1 MLLPVYYKYKRG
13 FINEPLYNYIIYK
26 NSMSSGDDT
35 EEKKIKR
42 ENEHLDIVSN
52 TLKNMLI
59 SDNEKKKYYD
69 MFYKN
74 YIKRIFYIGIDYE
87 DIKLSYKYY
96 RIAKKNKVYI
106 KNSTALIL
114 KKICKSLIY

>member
-1 MLLPVYYKYKRG
+1 
-13 FINEPLYNYIIYK
+13 
-26 NSMSSGDDT
+26 
-35 EEKKIKR
+35 
-42 ENEHLDIVSN
+42 
-52 TLKNMLI
+52 MLI

-96 RIAKKNKVYI
+96 RIAKKI
-106 KNSTALIL
+106 KFIL
-114 KKICKSLIY
+114 KIVLL

>member
-1 MLLPVYYKYKRG
+1 MKLEEVKIGKCYYLVYYKYKRG

-59 SDNEKKKYYD
+59 
-69 MFYKN
+69 
-74 YIKRIFYIGIDYE
+74 
-87 DIKLSYKYY
+87 
-96 RIAKKNKVYI
+96 
-106 KNSTALIL
+106 
-114 KKICKSLIY
+114 